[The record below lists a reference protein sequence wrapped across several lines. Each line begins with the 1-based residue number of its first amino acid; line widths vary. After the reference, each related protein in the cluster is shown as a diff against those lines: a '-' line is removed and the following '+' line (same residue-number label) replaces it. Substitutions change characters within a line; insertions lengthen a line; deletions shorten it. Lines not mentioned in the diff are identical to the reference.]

1 MKMDYIIS
9 RRIQIASL
17 TYYFL
22 SGALITVGGI
32 ILLSI
37 EEIKLYLKTN
47 LAEKRYTHI
56 LGVSDTAKKLAKL
69 NGISEEKAEI
79 AGLAHD
85 VAKNLSKTRMK
96 EIMEENNIVISDVE
110 ENNSNLWHSI
120 IGPIEAKNKLGIQ
133 EKQILDAIRWH
144 TTGKED
150 MSILT
155 KIIYIADMI
164 EPNRNFEGVED
175 IRKVTFE
182 DLDTGVYYGLTRSIE
197 FLLIKNLLI
206 DENTIRARNYFLFDP
221 KFKG

>member
-1 MKMDYIIS
+1 M
-9 RRIQIASL
+9 
-17 TYYFL
+17 
-22 SGALITVGGI
+22 
-32 ILLSI
+32 LSI

-47 LAEKRYTHI
+47 LEEKRYIHI
-56 LGVSDTAKKLAKL
+56 LGVADTAKKLAKL

-85 VAKNLSKTRMK
+85 VAKNLSKVKMK
-96 EIMEENNIVISDVE
+96 EIINEHNIVLSEVE
-110 ENNSNLWHSI
+110 ENNANLWHSI
-120 IGPIEAKNKLGIQ
+120 IGPIEAKDKLGIQ
-133 EKQILDAIRWH
+133 DEEILDAIRWH
-144 TTGKED
+144 TTGKEH

-164 EPNRNFEGVED
+164 EPSRNFEGIED

-182 DLDTGVYYGLTRSIE
+182 DLDMGVYYGLTHSIE

-206 DENTIRARNYFLFDP
+206 DENTMRARNYFLFDP